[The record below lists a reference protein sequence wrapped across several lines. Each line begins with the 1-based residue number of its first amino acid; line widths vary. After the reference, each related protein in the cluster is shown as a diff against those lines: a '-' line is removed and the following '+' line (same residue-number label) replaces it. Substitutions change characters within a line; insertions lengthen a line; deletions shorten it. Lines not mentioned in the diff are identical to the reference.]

1 MPDSAQQL
9 QRIYLAGF
17 ELQTFERY
25 PKCIG
30 VVRDNCV
37 ALLVPGVDGLQILGT
52 PGWRMGEVMGVLTER
67 EGRKVFQAKSDIVEA
82 TPERLALLL
91 ADSDRPI
98 QVLVA
103 GKAHPADEDGKDMIQ
118 LVVDFARS
126 LGAKAIVKGL
136 RAISDFEYEL
146 EMNQLNRRQDPEIES
161 VYLMASAQY
170 SFLSSSGVKELA
182 VFGGRIDDLVPDGV
196 VRRLQEELRR

>member
-1 MPDSAQQL
+1 MPDAAEQL

-82 TPERLALLL
+82 TPERLALLQ
-91 ADSDRPI
+91 R
-98 QVLVA
+98 
-103 GKAHPADEDGKDMIQ
+103 
-118 LVVDFARS
+118 F
-126 LGAKAIVKGL
+126 
-136 RAISDFEYEL
+136 
-146 EMNQLNRRQDPEIES
+146 RQD
-161 VYLMASAQY
+161 LAASM
-170 SFLSSSGVKELA
+170 SGEMS
-182 VFGGRIDDLVPDGV
+182 DP
-196 VRRLQEELRR
+196 